1 MMLEPAR
8 TEAMRPDGDETS
20 YWAAVKV
27 VQQRPAAK
35 VWPELQSLVISP
47 EPELRALVP
56 DVLRRLGGKSQPF
69 LQETVRLL
77 RKMLKVESSP
87 LVLSA
92 IASAF
97 VDLGHKD
104 VVELLLPLTHHESA
118 EVRLAAVH
126 GLLQAAKQV
135 TPRFIELTAD
145 PDDEVR
151 SWTLFVLGTLAE
163 LGLRLD
169 SMREAF
175 AGRLEDP
182 HEEARAEA
190 VLGLAR
196 FHDARAVEP
205 TKAGLERGATQEHYA
220 QAAQILKAAGLMSV
234 RVGGE

>member
-1 MMLEPAR
+1 M
-8 TEAMRPDGDETS
+8 
-20 YWAAVKV
+20 
-27 VQQRPAAK
+27 
-35 VWPELQSLVISP
+35 
-47 EPELRALVP
+47 
-56 DVLRRLGGKSQPF
+56 
-69 LQETVRLL
+69 L
-77 RKMLKVESSP
+77 RKMLKAETSP

-97 VDLGHKD
+97 VDLGHNE
-104 VVELLLPLTHHESA
+104 VVELLLPLTHHEAA

-126 GLLQAAKQV
+126 GLLQAARQV

-175 AGRLEDP
+175 ASRLEDP

-190 VLGLAR
+190 ALGLAR
-196 FHDARAVEP
+196 FLDARAVEP
-205 TKAGLERGATQEHYA
+205 TKAGLDRKATQEHYA
-220 QAAQILKAAGLMSV
+220 QAAAILKAAGLISI
-234 RVGGE
+234 